1 MLFPKNSIVVK
12 SYAKINVS
20 LRVLSKR
27 PDSYHELE
35 MVNLPLDLHDVI
47 EISKISGASD
57 TYITCDDLALQKTR
71 NNLCSK
77 AVEAMR
83 KEYQFKDNFAIAIHK
98 EIPFAAGLGGGSSN
112 AAVVMTAIAAL
123 CHLKTDPGTLNR
135 IGQSIGAD
143 VPFFIA
149 NKPALVTGIGEKIEF
164 VNVKKRYNCLIVKP
178 EEGLSTTDVFAVCD
192 GFERSKIDTMNVIN
206 ALKNGD
212 DALLSQSIGND
223 LYVAA
228 KSLLPS
234 VGTIVE
240 SLKKDGFSIVSMSG
254 SGSSVFALSDDLKK
268 LKEAEKK
275 YEKLGYIVRLTHT
288 LN

>member
-1 MLFPKNSIVVK
+1 MLFPKNSIVMK

-47 EISKISGASD
+47 EISRMTGASD

-83 KEYQFKDNFAIAIHK
+83 EAYNFKDNFSISIHK

-112 AAVVMTAIAAL
+112 AAAVMMALVDL
-123 CHLKTDPGTLNR
+123 CHLPNDPARLNQ

-149 NKPALVTGIGEKIEF
+149 NKPALVKGIGEKIELIS
-164 VNVKKRYNCLIVKP
+164 VKKKYNCLVVKP
-178 EEGLSTTDVFAVCD
+178 QEGLSTTDVFSVCD
-192 GFERSKIDTMNVIN
+192 SFERSKIDTLRVLD

-212 DALLSQSIGND
+212 DALLAESIGND
-223 LYVAA
+223 LFIPA
-228 KSLLPS
+228 KSLLPE
-234 VGTIVE
+234 VGNVVD
-240 SLKKDGFSIVSMSG
+240 SLHKDGFSLVSMSG
-254 SGSSVFALSDDLKK
+254 SGSSVFVLSDDLKK
-268 LKEAEKK
+268 LKDAQKK
-275 YEKLGYIVRLTHT
+275 YERLGYVVRLTHT